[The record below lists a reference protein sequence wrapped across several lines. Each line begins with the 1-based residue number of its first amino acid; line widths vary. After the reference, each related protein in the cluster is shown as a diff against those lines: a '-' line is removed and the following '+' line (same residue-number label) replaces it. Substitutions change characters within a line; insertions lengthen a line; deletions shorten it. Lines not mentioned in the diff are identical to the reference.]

1 LIIPVK
7 ETIMDE
13 LGRWFI
19 DVFTSINRG
28 GRLGPQVASCKRV
41 EAFLEQVGG
50 EGVMQLSTLLNTGNA
65 EVVRRLA
72 ASKPDLGEWLTGDE
86 PQKSLDAYFGERT
99 DYFEPCRKFF
109 TRGLSLPAGS
119 IAVSFA
125 EPDDTESAE
134 GEAWE
139 KVFQILTGRE
149 NDDQESSDL

>member
-1 LIIPVK
+1 
-7 ETIMDE
+7 MDE

-72 ASKPDLGEWLTGDE
+72 ASKPDLGEWLAGDE
-86 PQKSLDAYFGERT
+86 SQKSLDSYFAERSVF
-99 DYFEPCRKFF
+99 FEPYRKFAA
-109 TRGLSLPAGS
+109 RGLSLTAGNT
-119 IAVSFA
+119 AVSFA
-125 EPDDTESAE
+125 ALGDPESV
-134 GEAWE
+134 GSEAWE
-139 KVFQILTGRE
+139 KVFQIIVGRE
-149 NDDQESSDL
+149 NDDKESSNL

>member
-1 LIIPVK
+1 
-7 ETIMDE
+7 MDE
-13 LGRWFI
+13 LGKWFM

-50 EGVMQLSTLLNTGNA
+50 EGVMQLSTLLNIGNA
-65 EVVRRLA
+65 EVVSRLA
-72 ASKPDLGEWLTGDE
+72 ASKPDLGEWLSGDE
-86 PQKSLDAYFGERT
+86 PQKSLDAYFRERA

-109 TRGLSLPAGS
+109 TRGLSFPAGNTELS
-119 IAVSFA
+119 FVEHGDPVSA
-125 EPDDTESAE
+125 G

-149 NDDQESSDL
+149 NDDQENSDL